1 MRERANK
8 TIMCSVLF
16 LDIPNYSR
24 MAVSGQIEL
33 KERFNAYLSSVIS
46 HVPQADRIILDTG
59 DGAAI
64 NFLGDVEDALKVA
77 LALDEK
83 LHTADPEIEPRLSLR
98 MGINLGP
105 VRLTQDIN
113 EQPNIVGDGI
123 NVAQR
128 IMAFAD
134 IGQILVSR
142 SYHDAVSRLS
152 PEYAGMLHPLGTRT
166 DKHVREHEVYALVS
180 EGRAVPSRK
189 PVKPAGVMQTIRHY
203 WNALADTLDDYVD
216 RIVDAFQRAT
226 PIRRATYASVILAP
240 ILLVL
245 FILSK
250 YGLHLGEGFWPWKPS
265 SVFQAETEQESA
277 AQDGTD
283 QEGLAKS
290 SKKAKGGKNSLKTD
304 SQSGTAHIIAK
315 CVPGSEIFVDGAP
328 KGKIINTPL
337 TVEVAAGIEHAIII
351 TDPSGRIHSQ
361 SIKLSAGQVQ
371 HLNPGICK

>member
-105 VRLTQDIN
+105 VRLTRDIN

-180 EGRAVPSRK
+180 EGRAVPRRK
-189 PVKPAGVMQTIRHY
+189 PARQGITQSISY
-203 WNALADTLDDYVD
+203 LWNVLADTLDDYVD
-216 RIVDAFQRAT
+216 RVVDAFQRAT
-226 PIRRATYASVILAP
+226 PLRRGFYLCVILTP
-240 ILLVL
+240 VLLPLLIVA
-245 FILSK
+245 K
-250 YGLHLGEGFWPWKPS
+250 YGLPMSEDFWPWQSKPPAQ
-265 SVFQAETEQESA
+265 SVSQQAGERVASEQGAQES
-277 AQDGTD
+277 DKGTKWYKNI
-283 QEGLAKS
+283 LKS
-290 SKKAKGGKNSLKTD
+290 DNRE
-304 SQSGTAHIIAK
+304 GTAHIIVK
-315 CVPGSEIFVDGAP
+315 CTPGSEVFVDGAP
-328 KGKIINTPL
+328 KGKTSGTPL
-337 TVEVAAGIEHAIII
+337 KIEVAAGATHKVII
-351 TDPSGRIHSQ
+351 TDPDGGVHSQ
-361 SIKLSAGQVQ
+361 DIKLSRGQTRY
-371 HLNPGICK
+371 LSPGICK

>member
-1 MRERANK
+1 MSERANK

-24 MAVSGQIEL
+24 MSVSGQIEL
-33 KERFNAYLSSVIS
+33 KERFNAYLTSVIAQ
-46 HVPQADRIILDTG
+46 VPLVDRIIMDTG

-83 LHTADPEIEPRLSLR
+83 LHTADPETDPRLSLR

-105 VRLTQDIN
+105 VRLTRDIN
-113 EQPNIVGDGI
+113 GQPNIVGDGI

-152 PEYAGMLHPLGTRT
+152 PEYENMLHHLGTRT

-189 PVKPAGVMQTIRHY
+189 PLKPAGVVQSLLHY
-203 WNALADTLDDYVD
+203 WNALADKLDGQIDRMVENFQQAGMLRRTIYVGA
-216 RIVDAFQRAT
+216 VLGPA
-226 PIRRATYASVILAP
+226 
-240 ILLVL
+240 LLVL
-245 FILSK
+245 AVVGK
-250 YGLHLGEGFWPWKPS
+250 YWLPLGDGFGSFSAQPPKEE
-265 SVFQAETEQESA
+265 VSA
-277 AQDGTD
+277 ASNKPTELE
-283 QEGLAKS
+283 EGQRY
-290 SKKAKGGKNSLKTD
+290 KG
-304 SQSGTAHIIAK
+304 SGGIAHVIVQCA
-315 CVPGSEIFVDGAP
+315 VGSEVFVDGSN
-328 KGKIINTPL
+328 KGKIKKGAL
-337 TVEVAAGIEHAIII
+337 KVEVSAGVAHTVII
-351 TDPSGRIHSQ
+351 TSPEGGVHSQ
-361 SIKLSAGQVQ
+361 EVKLAVGQTRQ
-371 HLNPGICK
+371 LAPRGCK